1 MTPLVIPTEL
11 TVFGEVVKL
20 RKRGGERHGKHGP
33 ILVEARIS
41 LGIRAAVKLHLRG
54 IWVNEAYAK
63 SFDVAA
69 ERAEKKLLKAIAK
82 RRPEMVRTLAE
93 MDDVLRVAT

>member
-1 MTPLVIPTEL
+1 MTHLVIPTTL

-20 RKRGGERHGKHGP
+20 RKRGGERHGKIGP

-41 LGIRAAVKLHLRG
+41 MGTRAAVKLHLRG
-54 IWVNEAYAK
+54 IWVNEAYAP
-63 SFDVAA
+63 SFDLAVK
-69 ERAEKKLLKAIAK
+69 RAEKNLTKRITK
-82 RRPEMVRTLAE
+82 RRPEMARTLAE